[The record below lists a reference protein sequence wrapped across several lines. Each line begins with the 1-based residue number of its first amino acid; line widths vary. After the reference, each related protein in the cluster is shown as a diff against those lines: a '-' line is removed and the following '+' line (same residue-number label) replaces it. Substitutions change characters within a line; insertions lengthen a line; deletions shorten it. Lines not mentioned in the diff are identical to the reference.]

1 MYKYYIINF
10 VISDRE
16 PPPRWEENYSE
27 QQHESAVA
35 AHDLTFCG
43 CGCDYVQPVQWDEA
57 GSKHWRM
64 EMRCPNCENCTTTIV
79 SDEVVDYYD
88 LEMEMGARVL
98 AKSLHDAVAQREE
111 DEIARLRLALDT
123 ELILPEDF

>member
-1 MYKYYIINF
+1 M
-10 VISDRE
+10 SDRE
-16 PPPRWEENYSE
+16 LPPRWEKNYTE

-35 AHDLTFCG
+35 AHDLTICG
-43 CGCDYVQPVQWDEA
+43 CGCNYVQPIHWDEA
-57 GSKHWRM
+57 EPKHWRM
-64 EMRCPNCENCTTTIV
+64 EMRCPNCDNCTSTIV

-88 LEMEMGARVL
+88 LEMEMGAKVL
-98 AKSLHDAVAQREE
+98 AKSLNIAVEQREE